1 MWHETYTEASRQ
13 RTHGSGTIS
22 VVRYAIPIAIV
33 PVVAAWAACSAQLG
47 DAIGAHTAG
56 VDGNL
61 DGEPAIPVDAM
72 PDARRCTGG
81 DSNVTDASGNCFILF
96 KTAKTFNA
104 AKAACVAINAH
115 LAKIENATQNDLVA
129 TLGAG
134 YDMFLG
140 ATDVVTEGTFLWQDN
155 TPLTFKM
162 FHAGEPN
169 NSGGGGYQED
179 CLVMAGLRTPA
190 DTWDDRPCT
199 TGLAPV
205 AAGSYAYVCEF

>member
-13 RTHGSGTIS
+13 STHGSGTIS
-22 VVRYAIPIAIV
+22 IVKYAIPIAIV

-47 DAIGAHTAG
+47 DAIGTHTAG

-61 DGEPAIPVDAM
+61 DGKPAIPVDAM

-81 DSNVTDASGNCFILF
+81 DSNVTDANGNCFILF

-129 TLGAG
+129 TLGTG